1 MTDTPINLAII
12 IGSVRPGRAGEMVAK
27 WFRDEAA
34 KHDQFKITVVDLA
47 DYPPPLII
55 TNEPPAELAPITEA
69 LEAADAFVVVTPEYN
84 HSFPAS
90 IKSLIDW
97 HYTQWRGKPVGF
109 VSYGGTASGQRAVEA
124 LRLVYAE
131 MHAVTMRDYVSFG
144 IYTGDFGGE
153 DKLPADVEASST
165 ATKVLLDQLAW
176 WALPLRE
183 ARAKTPYQVA
193 F

>member
-1 MTDTPINLAII
+1 MSDTPINLAVI

-27 WFRDEAA
+27 WFNDEVGR
-34 KHDQFKITVVDLA
+34 HDQFKLTVVDLA
-47 DYPPPLII
+47 DYPPPLVI
-55 TNEPPAELAPITEA
+55 TDEPPAELAPVTAA

-109 VSYGGTASGQRAVEA
+109 VSYGGTVSGQRAVEA
-124 LRLVYAE
+124 LRPVFAE

-144 IYTGDFGGE
+144 IYSGAFGE
-153 DKLPADVEASST
+153 DGLPTDAEGAST
-165 ATKVLLDQLAW
+165 AAKVLLDQITW

-183 ARAKTPYQVA
+183 ARAKNPYQVA